1 MTNAFIRIWHNVCHS
16 KSYQDSTLADYL
28 TYQLIEDYHPMQ
40 PEFLD
45 EDIVALFATVEDS
58 DNENT
63 WILFF
68 DWSSNALGH
77 GIGQCLFLPKSNTY
91 LWQQDCALIVLTI

>member
-1 MTNAFIRIWHNVCHS
+1 
-16 KSYQDSTLADYL
+16 L

-68 DWSSNALGH
+68 D
-77 GIGQCLFLPKSNTY
+77 
-91 LWQQDCALIVLTI
+91 